1 MSLQLTIISLDFE
14 SDTTPITTRF
24 DKDVISFGSA
34 SNNDVVLEQDDIAE
48 YHLELRVESDSSS
61 VEPRIFATDLGST
74 SGTLVENM
82 PLHPHLEKEMAPN
95 ERIIIGSYLVK
106 AKVVPSPQKAE
117 KHTPEIAK
125 QGKPSHVSKSIQSKT
140 TSVTTE
146 PNTEVVSD
154 KKISKK
160 SRIPSTAEV
169 PHSII
174 KVSPFGAR
182 SSEEPST
189 VEYYEAIEERPINSF
204 SNLNQTKHIAAS
216 EQSQFLV
223 SGQLDADDLN
233 HVDFEA
239 VKLLALKGIVTHHGT
254 PLAGVHIDGG
264 KIGQTVTGPEGTF
277 TFSDIEE
284 YTPYAVTA
292 SKAGF
297 DFSCDA
303 AQGTLT
309 NDIVLEFV
317 AKELY
322 TITGS
327 VLHHGQPVA
336 HVEIDGGELGVTVT
350 DRNGHYTFS
359 AVPEGSTFNLKAS
372 KKSYRFECRDNL
384 GKVRNNLNI
393 DFKATKL
400 VQLSG
405 IISHQ
410 GNPLEGVEIDGGA
423 LGKTITSA
431 DGRYYFNEIPEGTR
445 YTLSASKAG
454 FRFQKR
460 AGNI

>member
-117 KHTPEIAK
+117 KPTPETAK
-125 QGKPSHVSKSIQSKT
+125 RAKPSPVNKSIQSKT
-140 TSVTTE
+140 TATE
-146 PNTEVVSD
+146 PEAKVALD
-154 KKISKK
+154 QKINKK
-160 SRIPSTAEV
+160 SRIPSTADV
-169 PHSII
+169 PQSII

-182 SSEEPST
+182 PSEEPST

-204 SNLNQTKHIAAS
+204 SNLSQTKHSSAS

-277 TFSDIEE
+277 AFSDIEE

-303 AQGTLT
+303 AQGTLS

-322 TITGS
+322 SITGS
-327 VLHHGQPVA
+327 VLHRGQPLA
-336 HVEIDGGELGVTVT
+336 QVEIDGGELGVTVT

-393 DFKATKL
+393 DFKAIKL

-423 LGKTITSA
+423 LGKTTTSA
-431 DGRYYFNEIPEGTR
+431 DGRYYFNDIPEGTR